1 MRRRVI
7 SGLVA
12 PGAIAALIAAGGA
25 SAASADP
32 DAGAGAGAAHPT
44 AARPTLVGWA
54 ELPAETY
61 VPGSEPSGSALG
73 TEPVNGVRPPFP
85 GQPVQG
91 VSGVVRNADGS
102 FLALADNGYG
112 RKETSADFLLRVHR
126 LEPDFRH
133 GRVRAS
139 GGGITLSDPDG
150 QVRFPLTRPD
160 RVLTGADFDPE
171 SIVRAPDGTFW
182 IGEEFGPY
190 VLHFDRAGRLLER
203 PIPVPGAKSP
213 GSPELEPGEKPNLGG
228 SKGLENLAI
237 SPDGGTL
244 YPMLEG
250 TVTGDTPGDLRVYEF
265 DRRRAAFTGRRW
277 TYRMQ
282 TPELSVAD
290 LIGVGRGRFLAIERD
305 QLQGD
310 KAAVKKIHLVDLP
323 DRPDRDGN
331 GDGDGLADKT
341 EVVDLLNIANPRGL
355 GTPGRV
361 FRFPFFTIEAVT
373 VFDDRTIGVLN
384 DNNFPFDAT
393 RVAGRADD
401 TEFIKVRLPRPL
413 PRRA

>member
-7 SGLVA
+7 SGLIA
-12 PGAIAALIAAGGA
+12 PGAIAALLASGGASAGA
-25 SAASADP
+25 SAASA
-32 DAGAGAGAAHPT
+32 GASGGC
-44 AARPTLVGWA
+44 ARPTLTGWA

-112 RKETSADFLLRVHR
+112 RKETSADFLLRVNR

-133 GRVRAS
+133 GRVRAA
-139 GGGITLSDPDG
+139 GGGITLSDPH
-150 QVRFPLTRPD
+150 RHTHFPLTRPD

-171 SIVRAPDGTFW
+171 SIVRAPDGTYW

-213 GSPELEPGEKPNLGG
+213 KSPELEPGEKPNLGG
-228 SKGLENLAI
+228 SKGLESLAI
-237 SPDGGTL
+237 SPDGRTL

-277 TYRMQ
+277 TYRMR
-282 TPELSVAD
+282 TPQLSVAD
-290 LIGVGRGRFLAIERD
+290 LISVGRGRFLAIERD
-305 QLQGD
+305 QLKGD
-310 KAAVKKIHLVDLP
+310 EAAVKKVHLVDLA
-323 DRPDRDGN
+323 DR
-331 GDGDGLADKT
+331 DGDGLADKT
-341 EVVDLLNIANPRGL
+341 EIVDLLNIANPRGL
-355 GTPGRV
+355 GTPGPV
-361 FRFPFFTIEAVT
+361 FRFPFFTIEALT

-393 RVAGRADD
+393 RVAGRADG

-413 PRRA
+413 GGCADGRTRAIIGT